1 MTTRAVTTCTV
12 TTLCNSLKDHLRHE
26 LEGTVLELATT
37 KEQNK
42 QQHAET
48 SSLIK
53 QLERDRITHQTE
65 LSTQKSEFDNR
76 CRDLENEF
84 ENRLNEQIADGLRR
98 RQNLLDE
105 FNKCMSKYSFSPE

>member
-1 MTTRAVTTCTV
+1 MTTRTVTTCIV

-105 FNKCMSKYSFSPE
+105 FNKCTS

>member
-1 MTTRAVTTCTV
+1 M
-12 TTLCNSLKDHLRHE
+12 RHE
-26 LEGTVLELATT
+26 LEGTVLELSMA
-37 KEQNK
+37 KEQNR
-42 QQHAET
+42 QQHVET

-53 QLERDRITHQTE
+53 QLERDRITHQSE
-65 LSTQKSEFDNR
+65 ISSQKSEFDNK

-105 FNKCMSKYSFSPE
+105 FNKCTLKLQSLNFDLKFSSRSDENSPK